1 MEWTNVSFDYVL
13 DDLSARFI
21 LNLPEEELRSVER
34 IFFQIEQAHWFY
46 EDFIR
51 ERNPALP
58 SFSLK
63 KFSAKFFQHCPL
75 LHEWSNEHETA
86 FANFMEYKIRV
97 PVCGAI
103 ILNESMDK
111 CILVKGWVAKSCWGF
126 PKGKINQDEPDTL
139 CAIREVWEE
148 TGFDISSR
156 ITDEDYVELTKN
168 DQRIRLYIVKGV
180 PEDTVFETQTR
191 KEISKIEWHR
201 LVDLPATKPKPVDR
215 GHYSGKESGSDRAS
229 NANAIKNFNRYYMV
243 TPFVQKLKSWIAMQ
257 RKIAKRKTSN
267 IPIAPMVDRSSLP
280 VISSSTASRD
290 SHLLKSMLGIGAAP
304 SPSTPQPHDYLGTP
318 PTGSHP
324 SSESLK
330 VILGIQNIN
339 GTPAT
344 RSFSPS
350 LRAASTSTPESS
362 TTGNGSETLKAL
374 LGISSS
380 ADNTPLP
387 QAFGT
392 SPALAH
398 GLANHRTATHH
409 WQDSSPSLLPPS
421 PMLNRHSMPA
431 KPQEHTGPGS
441 GAFGR
446 KSSVDLLTLLNGGTS
461 LGSLNGGGGGGSPL
475 ITHFIQP
482 SNGFGGGHL
491 SNNGNNRPLSYGG
504 HGKLGGSAF
513 TNGYS
518 GARSGDNSP
527 RVDPRRAKTNSMQN
541 FTFDLDALV

>member
-1 MEWTNVSFDYVL
+1 MEWSNVSFDFVL

-126 PKGKINQDEPDTL
+126 PKGKINKDEPDTL

-156 ITDEDYVELTKN
+156 VTNEDYVELTKN
-168 DQRIRLYIVKGV
+168 DQRIRLYIIKGV

-201 LVDLPATKPKPVDR
+201 LVDLPATKPKPMDR

-229 NANAIKNFNRYYMV
+229 NANAIRNFNRYYMV

-257 RKIAKRKTSN
+257 RKIAKRKNSH
-267 IPIAPMVDRSSLP
+267 IPVAPMVDHSALP
-280 VISSSTASRD
+280 VVSSSTASRD
-290 SHLLKSMLGIGAAP
+290 SDMLKSMLGIGVTP
-304 SPSTPQPHDYLGTP
+304 SPPTPLPHDHYLDTP

-330 VILGIQNIN
+330 AILGIQNN
-339 GTPAT
+339 NSTPTA
-344 RSFSPS
+344 RSFSPP
-350 LRAASTSTPESS
+350 RPASISSPESS

-387 QAFGT
+387 QPFGT
-392 SPALAH
+392 SPALSH
-398 GLANHRTATHH
+398 GVANHGAATRL
-409 WQDSSPSLLPPS
+409 QDFSPSLPHS
-421 PMLNRHSMPA
+421 MLNRHSMPE
-431 KPQEHTGPGS
+431 KPQGYSGP

-446 KSSVDLLTLLNGGTS
+446 KSSVDLLTLLNGGSS
-461 LGSLNGGGGGGSPL
+461 LGTLDSGGGHSAM
-475 ITHFIQP
+475 ISHFIQP
-482 SNGFGGGHL
+482 SNGSGGGYL

-504 HGKLGGSAF
+504 QGKLGGSTFA
-513 TNGYS
+513 NEYS
-518 GARSGDNSP
+518 GTRSGSP
-527 RVDPRRAKTNSMQN
+527 RVDPRRAKTSSMQN

>member
-13 DDLSARFI
+13 DDLSSRFI
-21 LNLPEEELRSVER
+21 LNLPEEELKSIER
-34 IFFQIEQAHWFY
+34 IFFQIEQAHWYY

-75 LHEWSNEHETA
+75 LHEWSNEHEIA
-86 FANFMEYKIRV
+86 FATFMDYKVRV

-103 ILNESMDK
+103 ILNETMDK

-126 PKGKINQDEPDTL
+126 PKGKINKDEPDTL

-156 ITDEDYVELTKN
+156 LTDEDYVELTKN
-168 DQRIRLYIVKGV
+168 DQRIRLYIIKGV

-201 LVDLPATKPKPVDR
+201 LVDLPATKPKPMDR

-229 NANAIKNFNRYYMV
+229 NANAIRNFNRYYMV
-243 TPFVQKLKSWIAMQ
+243 TPFVQKLKSWIAMK
-257 RKIAKRKTSN
+257 RKIAKRKTST
-267 IPIAPMVDRSSLP
+267 IPVAPIVDHSALP
-280 VISSSTASRD
+280 VISSSVASRD

-304 SPSTPQPHDYLGTP
+304 SPSTPQPHDHSINTP
-318 PTGSHP
+318 PTASHP

-330 VILGIQNIN
+330 AILGIQNNVN
-339 GTPAT
+339 GTPTA

-350 LRAASTSTPESS
+350 MRAASIGTPESS

-380 ADNTPLP
+380 ADSTPLP
-387 QAFGT
+387 RPVGT
-392 SPALAH
+392 SSAFPHNASQ
-398 GLANHRTATHH
+398 GTTHH
-409 WQDSSPSLLPPS
+409 WQDSPSLPYS
-421 PMLNRHSMPA
+421 PGLNRHSMTA
-431 KPQEHTGPGS
+431 KPLGHSVPGS
-441 GAFGR
+441 GSFGR
-446 KSSVDLLTLLNGGTS
+446 KSSVDLLALLNSGSG
-461 LGSLNGGGGGGSPL
+461 LGSLDGGGGGSPM
-475 ITHFIQP
+475 ISHFIQP
-482 SNGFGGGHL
+482 GNELVEGHL
-491 SNNGNNRPLSYGG
+491 SHNGNSRPLSYGG
-504 HGKLGGSAF
+504 QGKMGGSATF
-513 TNGYS
+513 SNGYTGTRPS
-518 GARSGDNSP
+518 NNSP
-527 RVDPRRAKTNSMQN
+527 RLDQQRRAKTNSMQN

>member
-75 LHEWSNEHETA
+75 LHEWSTEHETA

-103 ILNESMDK
+103 ILNEAMDK

-126 PKGKINQDEPDTL
+126 PKGKINKDEPDSL

-156 ITDEDYVELTKN
+156 ITNEDYVELTKN

-201 LVDLPATKPKPVDR
+201 LVDLPATKPKPMDR

-229 NANAIKNFNRYYMV
+229 NANAIRNFNRYYMV

-257 RKIAKRKTSN
+257 RKIAKRKNSH
-267 IPIAPMVDRSSLP
+267 IPVTPMVDHSSLP
-280 VISSSTASRD
+280 VVSSSTASRD
-290 SHLLKSMLGIGAAP
+290 SDLLKGMLGIGVTP
-304 SPSTPQPHDYLGTP
+304 SPPTPQPHNHYLDTP

-330 VILGIQNIN
+330 AILGIQNN
-339 GTPAT
+339 NSTPTTKA
-344 RSFSPS
+344 FSPS
-350 LRAASTSTPESS
+350 RPAFSSPESS

-374 LGISSS
+374 LGISS

-387 QAFGT
+387 QPFGT
-392 SPALAH
+392 SPTLPH
-398 GLANHRTATHH
+398 GLANHGSATHR
-409 WQDSSPSLLPPS
+409 QDSSPSLPH

-431 KPQEHTGPGS
+431 KPQGHSGP

-446 KSSVDLLTLLNGGTS
+446 KSSVDLLALLNGGSS
-461 LGSLNGGGGGGSPL
+461 LGTLDGGGGLSPM
-475 ITHFIQP
+475 ISHFIQP
-482 SNGFGGGHL
+482 SNGPRGGYL
-491 SNNGNNRPLSYGG
+491 SSNGNSRPLSYGG
-504 HGKLGGSAF
+504 QGKLGGSTFAS
-513 TNGYS
+513 GYS
-518 GARSGDNSP
+518 GTRSGNNSP
-527 RVDPRRAKTNSMQN
+527 RVDPRRVKTNSMQN

>member
-51 ERNPALP
+51 ERNPALS

-103 ILNESMDK
+103 ILNEAMDK

-126 PKGKINQDEPDTL
+126 PKGKINKDEPDSL

-156 ITDEDYVELTKN
+156 ITNEDYVELTKN

-201 LVDLPATKPKPVDR
+201 LADLPATKPKPMDR
-215 GHYSGKESGSDRAS
+215 GHHSGKESGSDRAS
-229 NANAIKNFNRYYMV
+229 NANAIRNFNRYYMV

-257 RKIAKRKTSN
+257 RKIAKRKTSH
-267 IPIAPMVDRSSLP
+267 IPVTPMVDHSSLP
-280 VISSSTASRD
+280 VVSSSTASRD
-290 SHLLKSMLGIGAAP
+290 SDLLKSMLGIGVTP
-304 SPSTPQPHDYLGTP
+304 SPPTPQPHNHYLDTP

-330 VILGIQNIN
+330 AILGIQNN
-339 GTPAT
+339 NSTPTT

-350 LRAASTSTPESS
+350 RPAFSSPESS

-387 QAFGT
+387 QPFGT
-392 SPALAH
+392 SPALPH
-398 GLANHRTATHH
+398 GLTNHGSATHR
-409 WQDSSPSLLPPS
+409 QDSSPSLPH

-431 KPQEHTGPGS
+431 KPQGHSGP

-446 KSSVDLLTLLNGGTS
+446 KSSVDLLTLLNGGSS
-461 LGSLNGGGGGGSPL
+461 LGTLDGGGRLSPM
-475 ITHFIQP
+475 ISHFIQP
-482 SNGFGGGHL
+482 SNGPGGGYL
-491 SNNGNNRPLSYGG
+491 SNNGNSRPLSYGG
-504 HGKLGGSAF
+504 QGKLGGSTFA
-513 TNGYS
+513 NGYS
-518 GARSGDNSP
+518 GTRSGNNSP